1 MCLPE
6 YIYGLILIDSL
17 RDAAV
22 HDAAGLIGNASRRK
36 PRVIYRPRPKLFPTA
51 LTDAD
56 NVVPAGA

>member
-6 YIYGLILIDSL
+6 YIYGLILIESL
-17 RDAAV
+17 RDAV
-22 HDAAGLIGNASRRK
+22 VPDETGSVGNASRRK
-36 PRVIYRPRPKLFPTA
+36 PRAIYRPRPKLFPTA